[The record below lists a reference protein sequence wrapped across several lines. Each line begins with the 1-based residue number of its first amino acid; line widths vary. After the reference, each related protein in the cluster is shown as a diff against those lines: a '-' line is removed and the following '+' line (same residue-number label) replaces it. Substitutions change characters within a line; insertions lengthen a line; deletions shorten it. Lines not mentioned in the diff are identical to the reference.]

1 MAESEKEKTRRL
13 LFEYRKK
20 FGEPFPIT
28 VILGEDE
35 LGDVL
40 EKCLK
45 EGKPYE
51 IEYIED
57 ADY

>member
-20 FGEPFPIT
+20 FDEPFPRINS
-28 VILGEDE
+28 LGND
-35 LGDVL
+35 LNDVL
-40 EKCLK
+40 EKCIK

-51 IEYIED
+51 IEYDDE
-57 ADY
+57 AMV